1 MTTATAERQEL
12 QRVIDAL
19 PDDRLIVAL
28 DLLRDLC
35 YAQSDKNDDGFY
47 DPANIQWLKD
57 SIAQMA
63 QGKTVTKTFE
73 ELEYMAND

>member
-12 QRVIDAL
+12 YRVIDEL
-19 PDDRLIVAL
+19 PDDQLVAAL
-28 DLLRDLC
+28 GLLRGLED
-35 YAQSDKNDDGFY
+35 NDDGFY

-63 QGKTVTKTFE
+63 QGKTITKTFE
-73 ELEYMAND
+73 ELEQMANE